1 MGNVEWDQKAE
12 DDGEGDRSERDRHIQ
27 RKYPRLWAIL
37 VAGRHAERRRREE
50 EEKKRWRKERR
61 A

>member
-1 MGNVEWDQKAE
+1 MVEWIDGDPE
-12 DDGEGDRSERDRHIQ
+12 DDRSERDRHIAEH
-27 RKYPRLWAIL
+27 YPRLWAIL
-37 VAGRHAERRRREE
+37 VAGRRAERRRREE